1 VTSLMEEVLRSGT
14 GAAARTRGFLLPAAG
29 KTGTSRDAWF
39 VGFTTRLL
47 CAVLVGFD
55 DNTEM
60 PLEGAKAALPI
71 WTEFMKRAHSY
82 REYKNVSEFE
92 APDGVVTAEIDPL
105 SGQLATTA
113 CPQRR
118 AEVFIS
124 GTQPTD
130 YCRQHG
136 GGGRTLIAGWD
147 TAPAPEAGAD
157 KAAPDPL
164 RPQQARRNQA
174 QKAAPSPPAAPAEPK
189 QKKGFWD
196 RIRAI
201 FR

>member
-1 VTSLMEEVLRSGT
+1 MCR
-14 GAAARTRGFLLPAAG
+14 
-29 KTGTSRDAWF
+29 
-39 VGFTTRLL
+39 
-47 CAVLVGFD
+47 
-55 DNTEM
+55 
-60 PLEGAKAALPI
+60 
-71 WTEFMKRAHSY
+71 EFQ
-82 REYKNVSEFE
+82 

-105 SGQLATTA
+105 SGQLATPA

-118 AEVFIS
+118 AEVFIA

-130 YCRQHG
+130 YCRLHG

-147 TAPAPEAGAD
+147 TAPAPGAGAD
-157 KAAPDPL
+157 QAAPDPS
-164 RPQQARRNQA
+164 RPRQARRNQA
-174 QKAAPSPPAAPAEPK
+174 QKAASSPPAAPAEPK